1 MICLQKT
8 ELNGM
13 ELNNGMVGSK
23 RRKTINEGILAGHR
37 RCDTFEFRYLRL
49 RAERTRK
56 ISKTIS
62 ATINHR

>member
-1 MICLQKT
+1 MVCLQKT

-23 RRKTINEGILAGHR
+23 RRKTINEGILADRR

-49 RAERTRK
+49 
-56 ISKTIS
+56 
-62 ATINHR
+62 